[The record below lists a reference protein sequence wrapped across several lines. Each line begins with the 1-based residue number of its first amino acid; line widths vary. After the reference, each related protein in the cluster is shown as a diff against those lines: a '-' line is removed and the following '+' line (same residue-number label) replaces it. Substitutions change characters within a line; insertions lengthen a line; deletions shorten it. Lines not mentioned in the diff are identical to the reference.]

1 MVDGGYRLCLYCVA
15 YWCIGN
21 KMEEVLENVPDKYH
35 LQELKEKSLAN
46 VQGRS
51 KATMQLMR
59 YLEEKK

>member
-1 MVDGGYRLCLYCVA
+1 
-15 YWCIGN
+15 
-21 KMEEVLENVPDKYH
+21 MEEVLENVPDKYH